1 MIQIG
6 CETCL
11 KLQKSYSSALRIYTD
26 AMQQQVDYIAN
37 GDFDRARETHTAID
51 QAGQLCAEHR
61 RVLEHHEL
69 TEHKKKV
76 VGQ

>member
-11 KLQKSYSSALRIYTD
+11 KLQKSYSEALRQYAD
-26 AMQQQVDYIAN
+26 AMQAHTERITQ
-37 GDFDRARETHTAID
+37 GDHTKAAESHLTIR
-51 QAGQLCAEHR
+51 QAQDLCAEHR

-69 TEHKKKV
+69 TEHKKRV
-76 VGQ
+76 VGR